1 MVHRR
6 EQIRVVT
13 LEDVRKHKENILI
26 KLSGID
32 TREAAA
38 ELRNASLCIPE
49 SDAEPLDEWT
59 FFIHELIGLTVRTIG
74 GDIVGTLKDVMQ
86 TGANDVYIVETVSGA
101 EVLLPAIRDV
111 IREVDLDAGE
121 MVIDPLEG
129 LLPE

>member
-1 MVHRR
+1 
-6 EQIRVVT
+6 
-13 LEDVRKHKENILI
+13 
-26 KLSGID
+26 
-32 TREAAA
+32 
-38 ELRNASLCIPE
+38 
-49 SDAEPLDEWT
+49 
-59 FFIHELIGLTVRTIG
+59 
-74 GDIVGTLKDVMQ
+74 MQ